1 MRPNY
6 SVSIPY
12 SGLKSNGG
20 SAYSITGGI
29 QKILAGLNTCK
40 ADEDNFQPKS
50 DDDDWNLDSWLD
62 FGYPN
67 EQNWTT
73 TSTLQGSEEVEPS
86 QLQQTC

>member
-50 DDDDWNLDSWLD
+50 DWNSDSRLN
-62 FGYPN
+62 FGCTN